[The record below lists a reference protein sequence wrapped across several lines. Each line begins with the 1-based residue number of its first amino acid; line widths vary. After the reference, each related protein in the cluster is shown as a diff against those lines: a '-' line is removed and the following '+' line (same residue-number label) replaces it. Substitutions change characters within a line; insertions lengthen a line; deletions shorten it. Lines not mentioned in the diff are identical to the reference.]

1 MPAIL
6 LIIPFLLIRFGF
18 MCFMNVNTMSRAVF
32 FAPVIGH
39 ERLAYYIY
47 QITNIF
53 IFIYLIFLRV
63 EITLSWHIFLGLLF
77 YGVGLLLCA
86 ISIIDFSLP
95 DHQGMNKNGIYR
107 ISRNPMYLSYFF
119 CFIGFALLTQS
130 FLLFIVVI
138 IFQISSHWI
147 ILSEE
152 RWCLEKFGDEY
163 KQYMQE
169 VRRYI

>member
-1 MPAIL
+1 MSAIL

-18 MCFMNVNTMSRAVF
+18 MCFVNTNTISRAAL
-32 FAPVIGH
+32 FAPVIGY
-39 ERLAYYIY
+39 ERIAYYIY

-53 IFIYLIFLRV
+53 IFIYPLFLQIK
-63 EITLSWHIFLGLLF
+63 ITLSWQSCLGLVC
-77 YGVGLLLCA
+77 YGGGLILCA
-86 ISIIDFSLP
+86 RSIIDFSSS

-152 RWCLEKFGDEY
+152 RWCLAKFGNEY

-169 VRRYI
+169 VGR